1 MDESVKQ
8 LNQQVQSQE
17 EEILGYCCADN
28 NGFCINSFGNLEN
41 NAEATSGYIRGI
53 LKRANRL
60 ALSNGQSNPVV
71 VVECDSTK
79 YILQSQDNANVCVVR
94 KSSQNNLSSESE
106 QEKE

>member
-8 LNQQVQSQE
+8 LNQQIQSQE

-41 NAEATSGYIRGI
+41 NAEVTSGYIRGI

-60 ALSNGQSNPVV
+60 ALSDGQANPTVII
-71 VVECDSTK
+71 ECDSYK
-79 YILQSQDNANVCVVR
+79 YILQSKDNTNVCIVR
-94 KSSQNNLSSESE
+94 KSSQNNNEGE
-106 QEKE
+106 AEKEHE